1 MGGEVQT
8 NVSDLVGHVIVEI
21 VDKSGK
27 QVSLL
32 LENFGFDDWSA
43 VQSKFLRDKRS
54 RMIQSAVDAG
64 KALVD
69 METAGTDA
77 RRKAEAEAQA
87 IKDRAITM
95 AGNLVGLTEAEV
107 AQLMSSVEGS
117 ATFLWTMIERRYP
130 GKYTIDDV
138 VGFIR
143 WNAKAESIVLS
154 VVESLKTAMGIGVAS
169 GN

>member
-8 NVSDLVGHVIVEI
+8 NVSGLVGHVIVEI
-21 VDKSGK
+21 VDKSGAK
-27 QVSLL
+27 VALR

-64 KALVD
+64 TALVD
-69 METAGTDA
+69 MEPAGTDA
-77 RRKAEAEAQA
+77 RRKAEAEAQSL
-87 IKDRAITM
+87 KDRAIAM
-95 AGNLVGLTEAEV
+95 AGNVAGLTEAEV
-107 AQLMSSVEGS
+107 GQLMSSMEGS
-117 ATFLWTMIERRYP
+117 ATFLWAMIEKRYP

-143 WNAKAESIVLS
+143 KDANAESVVLS
-154 VVESLKTAMGIGVAS
+154 VVESLKTAMGIGAAS